1 MFDSAQGTS
10 GYDYTKTVAWLAI
23 AFVLIPASF
32 LGFRP
37 HYISLPVAFVFL
49 AICVTMA
56 FISWKKSR
64 LTIPSIAPQKAAAK

>member
-1 MFDSAQGTS
+1 VFDSAQKTS

-23 AFVLIPASF
+23 AFVLIPAAF

-37 HYISLPVAFVFL
+37 HYISLPVTFVCM

-56 FISWKKSR
+56 WMSWKKSR
-64 LTIPSIAPQKAAAK
+64 LTIPSIAPQKASAK

>member
-1 MFDSAQGTS
+1 VFASAQKTS

-23 AFVLIPASF
+23 ALVLIPATL

-37 HYISLPVAFVFL
+37 HYISLPVAIVCM

-56 FISWKKSR
+56 WISWKKSR